1 MKMTLVTYGEKPFAV
16 PEVRMGRGVP
26 RVVASKVPR
35 HCTVDIDKLLTAS
48 EM

>member
-16 PEVRMGRGVP
+16 PEVRMGCVP
-26 RVVASKVPR
+26 GVVASKVPR